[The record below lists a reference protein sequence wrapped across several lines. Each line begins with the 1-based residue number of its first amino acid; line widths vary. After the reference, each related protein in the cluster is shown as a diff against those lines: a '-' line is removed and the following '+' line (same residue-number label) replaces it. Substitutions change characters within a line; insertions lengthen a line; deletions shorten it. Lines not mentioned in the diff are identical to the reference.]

1 MSDAK
6 KDDVSGRESV
16 AADLVALGRKLIQR
30 ADWNLLDDPSAG
42 QDRADQAAMFAMSAA
57 QCIRAAQQIENS
69 THLDKLA
76 ADVMKAL
83 RQCSPDVT
91 NPTAEGVLEL
101 MQQRDNLARQIE
113 SLESV
118 RDRVR
123 ELVGAGPAEEDG
135 TPTVD
140 AVRKAI
146 EERDALRAAA
156 SHR

>member
-6 KDDVSGRESV
+6 RDDVSGRAAV
-16 AADLVALGRKLIQR
+16 AADLVALATKLIQR
-30 ADWNLLDDPSAG
+30 AEMMLSDPDPGAV
-42 QDRADQAAMFAMSAA
+42 QDQAAVFAMSAA
-57 QCIRAAQQIENS
+57 QCVRAAEQVES
-69 THLDKLA
+69 GTRLDGLWA
-76 ADVMKAL
+76 EAL
-83 RQCSPDVT
+83 TVLKQYSPEVT
-91 NPTAEGVLEL
+91 NPTAEGVLDL